1 MVFISF
7 CLNAPIS
14 KRETEAQSRVTG
26 KWVWGYGLCGSEAQ
40 RQSSGANCRGPGSSP
55 DKSQMGT
62 WGGGAVDMGGTLLKG
77 PTRWSLGP
85 WSSVL
90 VSCAAPSLCP
100 KAHITDTFSGHQA
113 SPQIAG
119 FLLWGW
125 GGEVPKPRGW
135 VRGSYPHPRAGV
147 LPASPRASSSLTVAG
162 GRGLHL

>member
-1 MVFISF
+1 MGSAGLRLRGNPQGLIAGAQ
-7 CLNAPIS
+7 AP
-14 KRETEAQSRVTG
+14 AQIRA
-26 KWVWGYGLCGSEAQ
+26 KWEH
-40 RQSSGANCRGPGSSP
+40 
-55 DKSQMGT
+55 
-62 WGGGAVDMGGTLLKG
+62 GGGAVDMGGTLLKG